1 MKRPGSLG
9 KCFIF
14 SDGNEV
20 IVVECV
26 HESPPE
32 KHLSCCQK
40 YGGDSNPRMDRDAML
55 FSYSIMF
62 SIY

>member
-40 YGGDSNPRMDRDAML
+40 YGEDSNSAYGQRCYAFFL
-55 FSYSIMF
+55 
-62 SIY
+62 